1 MRRDTGQVQLG
12 WMTRLVVVLG
22 IVGVF
27 GYDGFS
33 ILSTHIKG
41 EDDAQNAA
49 QAAST
54 VWVQTHS
61 IQATY
66 QAAVGYVA
74 GRHETILTR
83 GFSVDP
89 DNTVHLL
96 LRRRAP
102 TVVIGHIGPLH
113 HYTIETVHGD
123 DSADP
128 S

>member
-1 MRRDTGQVQLG
+1 MHRMQLG
-12 WMTRLVVVLG
+12 WMTRLVVVLS

-54 VWVQTHS
+54 EWVQTHS
-61 IQATY
+61 IQAAY
-66 QAAVGYVA
+66 QAAVSYTA
-74 GRHETILTR
+74 GRHETVLTR
-83 GFSVDP
+83 DFSVDS

-96 LRRRAP
+96 LRKTAP
-102 TVVIGHIGPLH
+102 TVVVGHIGPLH
-113 HYTIETVHGD
+113 HYTVETLHGD
-123 DSADP
+123 ASADP
-128 S
+128 Q